1 MTLGSV
7 LFLIFAVA
15 STLDVVSMGLTAAFL
30 DKQWSVSAVLLRFAV
45 STAIVMLLAAGG
57 LALGY
62 LGTAWLDGTTATW
75 FAASLMFLLAVKLVY
90 DGLKTSQMRRSI
102 NPTAISGL
110 AALSVLTGI
119 NTFIYSIGF
128 GLLNVSC
135 SKVWYFA
142 PLFFAA
148 LLITSIAGRKQTR
161 LHHIYNGWIQA
172 ALALF
177 SSILIIYNNQI

>member
-1 MTLGSV
+1 MFV
-7 LFLIFAVA
+7 VA

-30 DKQWSVSAVLLRFAV
+30 DKRWSVGSFLLRFAV
-45 STAIVMLLAAGG
+45 SAAVVMLLAVGG
-57 LALGY
+57 LTLGY
-62 LGTAWLDGTTATW
+62 LGTAWLDGITATW
-75 FAASLMFLLAVKLVY
+75 FAASLLFLLAVKLVY

-102 NPTAISGL
+102 NPTVMSGL

-119 NTFIYSIGF
+119 NAFIYSIGF
-128 GLLNVSC
+128 GLLSVSC
-135 SKVWYFA
+135 KMVWYYA
-142 PLFFAA
+142 PLFFLA
-148 LLITSIAGRKQTR
+148 LLVTTIAGRGQTR